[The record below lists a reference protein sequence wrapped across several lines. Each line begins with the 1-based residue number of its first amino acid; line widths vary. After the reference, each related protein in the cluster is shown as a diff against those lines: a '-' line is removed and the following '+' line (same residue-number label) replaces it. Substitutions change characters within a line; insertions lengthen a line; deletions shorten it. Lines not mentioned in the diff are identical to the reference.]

1 MRVNCPE
8 GGHRAIL
15 RKESFWDSVLGFL
28 GYDYV
33 LMKVPMLDLV
43 AEHAP
48 YRAELQS
55 AFDRVLDSGRFVLG
69 PEVEAFERE
78 IGAWIGTPHA
88 IGVSNG
94 SDALLLALQA
104 VGVGPGDEVICPTYT
119 FFATAGAVARLG
131 VVPVFVGSAECCYNM
146 RADQLADK
154 IGPKTKAIIVVH
166 LFGQCADMD
175 PILVAAK
182 KHGIPVIEDAAQ
194 ALGAKDKGRQAGT
207 MGTLGTFSFFP
218 TKNLGTLGEGGLV
231 TTKDA
236 ALAEKIRML
245 RVHGA
250 KKKYFHEMI
259 GGNFRLHELQAA
271 FLRVKLKH
279 LDSALQKR
287 WKSAQKLM
295 RSLQE
300 KWYAIMALYSC
311 VCQGEGTSVEQKPG
325 TILLPFSCHSGQGEH
340 TWNQFVIR
348 VAGHGKRDALRE
360 KLARDGIQTEVYY
373 PRAMHEQDCFLAEEK
388 KFPVATLL
396 SQETIALPL
405 SGIQYV
411 DP

>member
-1 MRVNCPE
+1 
-8 GGHRAIL
+8 
-15 RKESFWDSVLGFL
+15 
-28 GYDYV
+28 
-33 LMKVPMLDLV
+33 MKIPMLDLV

-48 YRAELQS
+48 YRGELLA
-55 AFDRVLDSGRFVLG
+55 AFERVLDSGRFVLG

-78 IGAWIGTPHA
+78 IAAWIGVPHA

-104 VGVGPGDEVICPTYT
+104 VDVGPGDEVICPTFT

-131 VVPVFVGSAECCYNM
+131 GIPVFVDSAECCYNL
-146 RADQLADK
+146 RADQVAAK
-154 IGPKTKAIIVVH
+154 IGPKTKAIIAVH

-175 PILVAAK
+175 PILTAAK

-218 TKNLGTLGEGGLV
+218 TKNLGALGEGGMI

-236 ALAEKIRML
+236 SLAEKIRKL

-250 KKKYFHEMI
+250 KQKYFHEMI

-271 FLRVKLKH
+271 FLRVKLRQLDQVLEKRHENATH
-279 LDSALQKR
+279 LIQ
-287 WKSAQKLM
+287 Q
-295 RSLQE
+295 LQE
-300 KWYAIMALYSC
+300 KWNALFPTEQC
-311 VCQGEGTSVEQKPG
+311 LCEGEKPATQAHPDG
-325 TILLPFSCHSGQGEH
+325 TILLPFSCQQGQGGH

-348 VAGHGKRDALRE
+348 ILGEGKRDNL
-360 KLARDGIQTEVYY
+360 KLSLNAIGVHTEIYY
-373 PRAMHEQDCFLAEEK
+373 PKAMHQQQCFQKTSEKYKEAEEMTHE
-388 KFPVATLL
+388 VL
-396 SQETIALPL
+396 SLPL
-405 SGIQYV
+405 ALKI
-411 DP
+411 

>member
-1 MRVNCPE
+1 
-8 GGHRAIL
+8 
-15 RKESFWDSVLGFL
+15 
-28 GYDYV
+28 
-33 LMKVPMLDLV
+33 MLDLV

-104 VGVGPGDEVICPTYT
+104 VGVGQGDEVICPTYT

-131 VVPVFVGSAECCYNM
+131 GVPVFVDSAECCYNL
-146 RADQLADK
+146 RADQVAAK
-154 IGPKTKAIIVVH
+154 IGPNTKAIIVVH

-175 PILVAAK
+175 PILAAAK

-218 TKNLGTLGEGGLV
+218 TKNLGALGEGGLV
-231 TTKDA
+231 TTSDA

-250 KKKYFHEMI
+250 KQKYFHEMI

-279 LDSALQKR
+279 LDSALDQR
-287 WKSAQKLM
+287 RANAMKLM
-295 RSLQE
+295 TELQD
-300 KWYAIMALYSC
+300 KWRAIMPLDSC
-311 VCQGEGTSVEQKPG
+311 ICQGQGFSADQKPG

-348 VAGHGKRDALRE
+348 VTGKGKRDTLRE
-360 KLARDGIQTEVYY
+360 KLGAEGIQTEVYY
-373 PRAMHEQDCFLAEEK
+373 PRAMHEQECFQTGPQSFFAAQKL
-388 KFPVATLL
+388 T
-396 SQETIALPL
+396 QETLALPL
-405 SGIQYV
+405 SDDTWI
-411 DP
+411 PKFP

>member
-1 MRVNCPE
+1 
-8 GGHRAIL
+8 
-15 RKESFWDSVLGFL
+15 
-28 GYDYV
+28 
-33 LMKVPMLDLV
+33 MKVPMLDLV

-48 YRAELQS
+48 YRTELEV
-55 AFDRVLDSGRFVLG
+55 AFQRVLNSGRFVLG

-78 IGAWIGTPHA
+78 IASWIGVPYA

-131 VVPVFVGSAECCYNM
+131 AKPVFVDSAECCYNL
-146 RADQLADK
+146 RADQAVAK

-175 PILVAAK
+175 PILSAAE

-207 MGTLGTFSFFP
+207 MGTMGTFSFFP
-218 TKNLGTLGEGGLV
+218 TKNLGALGEGGLI

-236 ALAEKIRML
+236 SLAEKIRKL

-250 KKKYFHEMI
+250 KQKYFHEMI

-271 FLRVKLKH
+271 FLRVKLRY
-279 LDSALQKR
+279 LESALGNRRQN
-287 WKSAQKLM
+287 AEKLLKA
-295 RSLQE
+295 LQE
-300 KWYAIMALYSC
+300 KWSAIMPLDSC
-311 VCQGEGTSVEQKPG
+311 VCQGQGRVVDFKPG
-325 TILLPFSCHSGQGEH
+325 TILLPFSCHSGEGEH

-348 VAGHGKRDALRE
+348 VIGNGKRDVLRE
-360 KLARDGIQTEVYY
+360 KLANEGIQTEIYY
-373 PRAMHEQDCFLAEEK
+373 PRAMHEQECFQMVHQS
-388 KFPVATLL
+388 FFVAQKLT
-396 SQETIALPL
+396 QESLALPL
-405 SGIQYV
+405 SNHNWI
-411 DP
+411 PEFS

>member
-1 MRVNCPE
+1 
-8 GGHRAIL
+8 
-15 RKESFWDSVLGFL
+15 
-28 GYDYV
+28 
-33 LMKVPMLDLV
+33 MKVPMLDLV

-48 YRAELQS
+48 YRGELLG
-55 AFDRVLDSGRFVLG
+55 AFERVLDSGRFVLG
-69 PEVEAFERE
+69 TEVEAFERE
-78 IGAWIGTPHA
+78 IAAWIGVPHA

-131 VVPVFVGSAECCYNM
+131 GKPIFVDSAECCYNL
-146 RADQLADK
+146 RADQVVAK
-154 IGPKTKAIIVVH
+154 IGPKTKAIIAVH

-175 PILVAAK
+175 PILTAAE

-218 TKNLGTLGEGGLV
+218 TKNLGALGEGGV
-231 TTKDA
+231 ITTKDA
-236 ALAEKIRML
+236 SLAEKIRKL

-250 KKKYFHEMI
+250 KQKYFHEMI

-271 FLRVKLKH
+271 FLRVKLKR

-287 WKSAQKLM
+287 RDNALM
-295 RSLQE
+295 LTRSLQE
-300 KWYAIMALYSC
+300 KWNATMPLDSC
-311 VCQGEGTSVEQKPG
+311 LCQGQGTSLEQKPG
-325 TILLPFSCHSGQGEH
+325 TILLPFSCHSGEGEH

-348 VAGHGKRDALRE
+348 VAGLGKRDALRE

-373 PRAMHEQDCFLAEEK
+373 PRAMHEQDCFLKPKTSGEYPMAERLAAES
-388 KFPVATLL
+388 L
-396 SQETIALPL
+396 ALPL
-405 SGIQYV
+405 GFIPAQS
-411 DP
+411 P

>member
-1 MRVNCPE
+1 
-8 GGHRAIL
+8 
-15 RKESFWDSVLGFL
+15 
-28 GYDYV
+28 
-33 LMKVPMLDLV
+33 MKVPMLDLV

-48 YRAELQS
+48 YRGELQA
-55 AFDRVLDSGRFVLG
+55 AFERVLDSGRFVLG
-69 PEVEAFERE
+69 SEVEAFERE
-78 IGAWIGTPHA
+78 IAAWIGASHA

-131 VVPVFVGSAECCYNM
+131 AKPVFVDSAECCYNL
-146 RADQLADK
+146 RGDQVAAK
-154 IGPKTKAIIVVH
+154 IGPKTKAIIAVH

-175 PILVAAK
+175 PILTAAH

-218 TKNLGTLGEGGLV
+218 TKNLGALGEGGLI

-236 ALAEKIRML
+236 SLAEKIRKL

-250 KKKYFHEMI
+250 KEKYFHEMI

-279 LDSALQKR
+279 LNSVLRKR
-287 WKSAQKLM
+287 RQNAQKLLEGL
-295 RSLQE
+295 RE
-300 KWYAIMALYSC
+300 KWQAVMPLDSC
-311 VCQGEGTSVEQKPG
+311 VCQGQGEAREVKPG
-325 TILLPFSCHSGQGEH
+325 TIFLPFSCHSGEGGH

-348 VAGHGKRDALRE
+348 VTGQGNRDIFR
-360 KLARDGIQTEVYY
+360 KDLASKGVQTEIYY
-373 PRAMHEQDCFLAEEK
+373 PRAMHEQECFSDPKSPTFSYAEVFCEE
-388 KFPVATLL
+388 TL
-396 SQETIALPL
+396 ALPL
-405 SGIQYV
+405 GAYEFLYA
-411 DP
+411 

>member
-1 MRVNCPE
+1 
-8 GGHRAIL
+8 
-15 RKESFWDSVLGFL
+15 
-28 GYDYV
+28 
-33 LMKVPMLDLV
+33 MKVPMLDLV

-48 YRAELQS
+48 YRGELIA
-55 AFDRVLDSGRFVLG
+55 AFERVLDSGRFVLG

-78 IGAWIGTPHA
+78 IAAWIGVPHA

-119 FFATAGAVARLG
+119 FFATAGAIARLG
-131 VVPVFVGSAECCYNM
+131 GKPVFVDSAECCYNL
-146 RADQLADK
+146 RADQVASK
-154 IGPKTKAIIVVH
+154 IGPKTKAIIAVH

-175 PILVAAK
+175 PILTAAE

-218 TKNLGTLGEGGLV
+218 TKNLGALGEGGLI

-236 ALAEKIRML
+236 SLAEKIRKL

-250 KKKYFHEMI
+250 KQKYFHELI

-271 FLRVKLKH
+271 FLLVKLKH
-279 LDSALQKR
+279 LNSALSKR
-287 WKSAQKLM
+287 RKNAENLLTGL
-295 RSLQE
+295 RE
-300 KWYAIMALYSC
+300 KWNAVMPLESC
-311 VCQGEGTSVEQKPG
+311 ICKGNGEAKDVKPG
-325 TILLPFSCHSGQGEH
+325 TVLLPFSCHSGEGEH

-348 VAGHGKRDALRE
+348 ATGQGSRDVIR
-360 KLARDGIQTEVYY
+360 KDLAAKGVQTEIYY
-373 PRAMHEQDCFLAEEK
+373 PRALHEQECFGDQGDI
-388 KFPVATLL
+388 FPVARRLSEETLAIPMSYSPTL
-396 SQETIALPL
+396 I
-405 SGIQYV
+405 
-411 DP
+411 

>member
-1 MRVNCPE
+1 
-8 GGHRAIL
+8 
-15 RKESFWDSVLGFL
+15 
-28 GYDYV
+28 
-33 LMKVPMLDLV
+33 MLDLV

-48 YRAELQS
+48 YRGELLA
-55 AFDRVLDSGRFVLG
+55 AFERVLDSGRFVLG

-78 IGAWIGTPHA
+78 IAAWIGVPHA

-104 VGVGPGDEVICPTYT
+104 AGVGPGDEVICPTYT

-131 VVPVFVGSAECCYNM
+131 GKPIFVDSAECCYNL
-146 RADQLADK
+146 RADQVVAK
-154 IGPKTKAIIVVH
+154 IGPKTKAIIAVH

-175 PILVAAK
+175 PILTAAE

-231 TTKDA
+231 TTADPG
-236 ALAEKIRML
+236 LAEKVRKL

-250 KKKYFHEMI
+250 KQKYFHEMI

-279 LDSALQKR
+279 LNPALEKR
-287 WKSAQKLM
+287 RLNAKSLIKVLHD
-295 RSLQE
+295 
-300 KWYAIMALYSC
+300 KWGAVMPIDSC
-311 VCQGEGTSVEQKPG
+311 VCQGQGTPNKVSPG
-325 TILLPFSCHSGQGEH
+325 TISLPFSCHSGEGEH

-348 VAGHGKRDALRE
+348 VSGEGERDALRF
-360 KLARDGIQTEVYY
+360 KLAAAGIQTEIYY
-373 PRAMHEQDCFLAEEK
+373 PRAMHEQDCFLVEEK
-388 KFPVATLL
+388 MFPVATLL

-405 SGIQYV
+405 SGIHHV

>member
-1 MRVNCPE
+1 
-8 GGHRAIL
+8 
-15 RKESFWDSVLGFL
+15 
-28 GYDYV
+28 
-33 LMKVPMLDLV
+33 MLDLV

-131 VVPVFVGSAECCYNM
+131 GVPVFVDSAECCYNL
-146 RADQLADK
+146 RADQVAAK

-175 PILVAAK
+175 PILAAAQ

-218 TKNLGTLGEGGLV
+218 TKNLGALGEGGLV
-231 TTKDA
+231 TTSDA

-250 KKKYFHEMI
+250 KQKYFHEMI

-287 WKSAQKLM
+287 WGSAQKLM

-300 KWYAIMALYSC
+300 KWNAIMPLDSC
-311 VCQGEGTSVEQKPG
+311 VCQGVGTSAEQKSG
-325 TILLPFSCHSGQGEH
+325 AILLPFSCHSGHGEH

-348 VAGHGKRDALRE
+348 VTGKGKRDAFRE
-360 KLARDGIQTEVYY
+360 KLAAKGVQTEIYY
-373 PRAMHEQDCFLAEEK
+373 PRAMHEQECFAREVLNY
-388 KFPVATLL
+388 PVAHFL
-396 SQETIALPL
+396 SIESLALPL
-405 SGIQYV
+405 TEINSALLSGL
-411 DP
+411 

>member
-1 MRVNCPE
+1 
-8 GGHRAIL
+8 
-15 RKESFWDSVLGFL
+15 
-28 GYDYV
+28 
-33 LMKVPMLDLV
+33 MKIPMLDLV

-48 YRAELQS
+48 YRGELLA
-55 AFDRVLDSGRFVLG
+55 AFERVLDSGRFVLG
-69 PEVEAFERE
+69 SEVEAFERE
-78 IGAWIGTPHA
+78 ISAWIGVPHA

-131 VVPVFVGSAECCYNM
+131 GKPIFVDSAECCYNL
-146 RADQLADK
+146 RADQVAAK
-154 IGPKTKAIIVVH
+154 ISPKTKAIIAVH

-175 PILVAAK
+175 PILKAAE

-218 TKNLGTLGEGGLV
+218 TKNLGTLGEGGLI
-231 TTKDA
+231 TTRDP
-236 ALAEKIRML
+236 ALAEKIRKL

-250 KKKYFHEMI
+250 KQKYFHELV

-279 LDSALQKR
+279 LDTALKKR
-287 WKSAQKLM
+287 QENADRLM
-295 RSLQE
+295 KVLRE
-300 KWYAIMALYSC
+300 KWNAVTSVETC
-311 VCQGEGTSVEQKPG
+311 VCQGQGEGGGGMPG
-325 TILLPFSCHSGQGEH
+325 TVLLPFSCHAGVGEH

-348 VAGHGKRDALRE
+348 VLGPGKRDALKE
-360 KLARDGIQTEVYY
+360 KLSSQGIQTEVYY
-373 PRAMHEQDCFLAEEK
+373 PRAMHEQECFASAQRN
-388 KFPVATLL
+388 FPTATRLTH
-396 SQETIALPL
+396 ETLALPGL
-405 SGIQYV
+405 NRTELLRKLEESLL
-411 DP
+411 

>member
-1 MRVNCPE
+1 
-8 GGHRAIL
+8 
-15 RKESFWDSVLGFL
+15 
-28 GYDYV
+28 
-33 LMKVPMLDLV
+33 MLDLV

-104 VGVGPGDEVICPTYT
+104 IGVGPGDEIICPTYT

-131 VVPVFVGSAECCYNM
+131 GVPVFVDSAECCYNL
-146 RADQLADK
+146 RADQVAAK
-154 IGPKTKAIIVVH
+154 IGPKTRAIIVVH

-175 PILVAAK
+175 PILGAAK

-218 TKNLGTLGEGGLV
+218 TKNLGALGEGGLV
-231 TTKDA
+231 TTSDS

-250 KKKYFHEMI
+250 KQKYFHEMI

-279 LDSALQKR
+279 LDSALKKR
-287 WKSAQKLM
+287 RESAQKLM

-300 KWYAIMALYSC
+300 KWSAIMPVESC
-311 VCQGEGTSVEQKPG
+311 ICQGVGTSAEQKPG
-325 TILLPFSCHSGQGEH
+325 AILLPFSCHSGQGEH

-348 VAGHGKRDALRE
+348 VTGKGKRDALRE
-360 KLARDGIQTEVYY
+360 KLGTEGIQTEVYY
-373 PRAMHEQDCFLAEEK
+373 PRAMHEQECFGTVKEK
-388 KFPVATLL
+388 FTAATRL
-396 SQETIALPL
+396 SQETLALPVGTESIIL
-405 SGIQYV
+405 KDQI
-411 DP
+411 

>member
-1 MRVNCPE
+1 
-8 GGHRAIL
+8 
-15 RKESFWDSVLGFL
+15 LGFL
-28 GYDYV
+28 GYGKA
-33 LMKVPMLDLV
+33 LMKVPMLDLA

-78 IGAWIGTPHA
+78 IGAWIGTSHA

-131 VVPVFVGSAECCYNM
+131 GVPVFVDSAECCYNL
-146 RADQLADK
+146 RADQVAAK

-175 PILVAAK
+175 PILAAAR

-218 TKNLGTLGEGGLV
+218 TKNLGALGEGGLV
-231 TTKDA
+231 TTSDA

-250 KKKYFHEMI
+250 KQKYFHEMI

-279 LDSALQKR
+279 LDSALDQR
-287 WKSAQKLM
+287 RANAMKLM
-295 RSLQE
+295 TELQD
-300 KWYAIMALYSC
+300 KWRAIMPLDSC
-311 VCQGEGTSVEQKPG
+311 ICQGQGFSADQKPG

-348 VAGHGKRDALRE
+348 VTGKGKRDTLRE
-360 KLARDGIQTEVYY
+360 KLGAEGIQTEVYY
-373 PRAMHEQDCFLAEEK
+373 PRAMHEQKCFLSQESR
-388 KFPVATLL
+388 FLTATLL
-396 SQETIALPL
+396 SQETLALPL
-405 SGIQYV
+405 IGIQYS
-411 DP
+411 DSE

>member
-1 MRVNCPE
+1 
-8 GGHRAIL
+8 
-15 RKESFWDSVLGFL
+15 
-28 GYDYV
+28 
-33 LMKVPMLDLV
+33 MKVPMLDLV

-48 YRAELQS
+48 YRRELLS
-55 AFDRVLDSGRFVLG
+55 AFERVLDSGRFVLG

-78 IGAWIGTPHA
+78 IAAWIGVTHA

-104 VGVGPGDEVICPTYT
+104 VGVGLGDEVICPTYT

-131 VVPVFVGSAECCYNM
+131 AKPVFVDSAECCYNL
-146 RADQLADK
+146 RADQVAAK
-154 IGPKTKAIIVVH
+154 IGPKTKAIIAVH

-175 PILVAAK
+175 PILAVAQ

-218 TKNLGTLGEGGLV
+218 TKNLGALGEGGLI

-236 ALAEKIRML
+236 SLADKIRKL

-250 KKKYFHEMI
+250 KQKYFHEMI

-279 LDSALQKR
+279 LNSALRKR
-287 WKSAQKLM
+287 QQNAQKLLEGL
-295 RSLQE
+295 RE
-300 KWYAIMALYSC
+300 KWDAVMPLDSCLCQGQGGAIMDA
-311 VCQGEGTSVEQKPG
+311 KPG
-325 TILLPFSCHSGQGEH
+325 TVFLPFSCHFGEGEH

-348 VAGHGKRDALRE
+348 VTGVGNRDALRE
-360 KLARDGIQTEVYY
+360 KLATKGIQAEVYY
-373 PRAMHEQDCFLAEEK
+373 PRAMHEQECFSSQEK
-388 KFPVATLL
+388 RFPIAAML
-396 SQETIALPL
+396 SQETLALPL
-405 SGIQYV
+405 SLA
-411 DP
+411 P

>member
-1 MRVNCPE
+1 
-8 GGHRAIL
+8 
-15 RKESFWDSVLGFL
+15 
-28 GYDYV
+28 
-33 LMKVPMLDLV
+33 MKVPMLDLV

-48 YRAELQS
+48 YRGELQA
-55 AFDRVLDSGRFVLG
+55 AFERVLDSGRFVLG

-78 IGAWIGTPHA
+78 IGVWIGVPYA

-131 VVPVFVGSAECCYNM
+131 AKPVFVDSAECCYNL
-146 RADQLADK
+146 RADQVSAK
-154 IGPKTKAIIVVH
+154 IGPNTKAIIAVH

-175 PILVAAK
+175 PILTAAE

-194 ALGAKDKGRQAGT
+194 ALGARDKGRQAGT

-218 TKNLGTLGEGGLV
+218 TKNLGALGEGGLI

-236 ALAEKIRML
+236 SLAEKIRKL

-250 KKKYFHEMI
+250 KQKYFHEMI

-271 FLRVKLKH
+271 FLRVKLRH
-279 LDSALQKR
+279 LHSALRKR
-287 WKSAQKLM
+287 RQSAEKLLAGL
-295 RSLQE
+295 RD
-300 KWYAIMALYSC
+300 KWSAIMPLDSC
-311 VCQGEGTSVEQKPG
+311 VCQGNGGAKDVKPG
-325 TILLPFSCHSGQGEH
+325 TVLLPFSCHSAEGEH

-348 VAGHGKRDALRE
+348 VTGPGNRDAFRNE
-360 KLARDGIQTEVYY
+360 LATKGVQTEIYY
-373 PRAMHEQDCFLAEEK
+373 PRALHEQDCFEVQGNV
-388 KFPVATLL
+388 FPVARLL
-396 SQETIALPL
+396 SEETLAMPISYSSQIP
-405 SGIQYV
+405 
-411 DP
+411 

>member
-1 MRVNCPE
+1 M
-8 GGHRAIL
+8 
-15 RKESFWDSVLGFL
+15 GFL
-28 GYDYV
+28 GYV
-33 LMKVPMLDLV
+33 WLLMKVPMLDLV
-43 AEHAP
+43 AEHAS

-69 PEVEAFERE
+69 PEVEAFEHE
-78 IGAWIGTPHA
+78 IAAWIGVPHA

-104 VGVGPGDEVICPTYT
+104 VDVGPGDEVICPTFT
-119 FFATAGAVARLG
+119 FFATAGAIARLG
-131 VVPVFVGSAECCYNM
+131 GIPVFVDSAECCYNL
-146 RADQLADK
+146 RADQVVAK

-175 PILVAAK
+175 PILTAAK

-218 TKNLGTLGEGGLV
+218 TKNLGALGEGGLI

-236 ALAEKIRML
+236 SLAEKIRKL

-250 KKKYFHEMI
+250 KEKYFHEMI

-279 LDSALQKR
+279 LDSALNKR
-287 WKSAQKLM
+287 RANAMRLM
-295 RSLQE
+295 AELQA
-300 KWYAIMALYSC
+300 KWSAIMPLESC
-311 VCQGEGTSVEQKPG
+311 VCQGVGTAVEQKPG
-325 TILLPFSCHSGQGEH
+325 AILLPFSCHSWEGEH

-348 VAGHGKRDALRE
+348 VTGPSDRDALRK
-360 KLARDGIQTEVYY
+360 KLAADGIQTEVYY
-373 PRAMHEQDCFLAEEK
+373 PRAMHEQECFARK
-388 KFPVATLL
+388 VTNFPVAQILSSESLALPMTGINFALL
-396 SQETIALPL
+396 SRL
-405 SGIQYV
+405 
-411 DP
+411 